1 MSSEIRYFVSYTG
14 RTYTGEVVTGRA
26 SITTYNP
33 ITGIDRIDQLEKVL
47 RETDNMES
55 CAILNWQRFE

>member
-1 MSSEIRYFVSYTG
+1 MSSEINYFVSYTG
-14 RTYTGEVVTGRA
+14 RTYTGDVVTGRA
-26 SITTYNP
+26 STYKP

-47 RETDNMES
+47 METDNMES